1 MKKILSLSVLL
12 TLFITSLA
20 LAETK
25 IGVVDMQK
33 VLSQSEPGQQALKQ
47 LKQSTKGMREDIEK
61 QKKELQT
68 LREELQ
74 KQSLVLSQEAKQDK
88 ELEFRK
94 KVRDYQDTVQAYQRK
109 LKLEEQKLSK
119 PIIQLLAKV
128 IKDYAKKHGYTAIWD
143 MRASGLLFATEKVDI
158 TNEIMAE
165 LNKAW
170 KKEAKKGKK

>member
-1 MKKILSLSVLL
+1 MKKILSLSVFFTFLL
-12 TLFITSLA
+12 ASLA
-20 LAETK
+20 FAEVK

-33 VLSQSEPGQQALKQ
+33 VLSQSEPGQQALKK
-47 LKQSTKGMREDIEK
+47 LKEKTKDIRDDIEK
-61 QKKELQT
+61 QKKELTT

-109 LKLEEQKLSK
+109 LKLEEQKLSQ
-119 PIIQLLAKV
+119 PIITLLAEI
-128 IKDYAKKHGYTAIWD
+128 IKDYAQKHNYTAIWD

-170 KKEAKKGKK
+170 RKQAKKGKK

>member
-47 LKQSTKGMREDIEK
+47 LKESTKGMQEDIEK

-109 LKLEEQKLSK
+109 LKLEEQKLSE
-119 PIIQLLAKV
+119 PIIQVLAQV
-128 IKDYAKKHGYTAIWD
+128 IKEYAQKNNYTAIWD